1 MKILIVEDEQ
11 DMLNSITA
19 YLAREGYVCEIAT
32 TFIEADEKL
41 YLNEYDC
48 LILDIT
54 LPGGNGLD
62 LLEKLKAKKNHTG
75 AIIISAKNSID
86 DKIKGLNLGADDY
99 LPKPFH
105 LSELNARVNALLIWW
120 PVRGRGHG
128 EGGTDRGKAIIK
140 KWALEK
146 DLKKGYIFPVLEEG
160 ITPEREYTVK
170 NQFIKNINKGIKK
183 IGEKIGLEKKITTYT
198 ARHTFSTVLKR
209 SGAPLEFISESLGHA
224 DIRTTENY
232 LDSFEDDLKRKY
244 VDVLTQF

>member
-105 LSELNARVNALLIWW
+105 LSELNARVNALLRRLKFEGSNNIEVGNLKIDLDQRIACVEKKALILNRKEYELLLFFVSNKNRVVKKTSLTEHLWGDSIYQ
-120 PVRGRGHG
+120 VDSYDFLYSQIKNLRKKLT
-128 EGGTDRGKAIIK
+128 EGGCKADIQTVYGI
-140 KWALEK
+140 
-146 DLKKGYIFPVLEEG
+146 GY
-160 ITPEREYTVK
+160 K
-170 NQFIKNINKGIKK
+170 
-183 IGEKIGLEKKITTYT
+183 
-198 ARHTFSTVLKR
+198 
-209 SGAPLEFISESLGHA
+209 FISE
-224 DIRTTENY
+224 
-232 LDSFEDDLKRKY
+232 
-244 VDVLTQF
+244 